1 MNVPLGVFSDANEA
15 NCGVGFTLTVTVA
28 LDDADTVTVSAE

>member
-1 MNVPLGVFSDANEA
+1 MNVPLGVFSEAYEA

-28 LDDADTVTVSAE
+28 LDDAGTVSVSAE